1 MFPPAAASAGPL
13 LRQMRREER
22 GGSGEKL
29 GNTLGSPSRTLQQG
43 AWLTREWAELF
54 GKARGMRKVTSRNE
68 IS

>member
-1 MFPPAAASAGPL
+1 MFPPTAASAGPL

-22 GGSGEKL
+22 GGRREKL
-29 GNTLGSPSRTLQQG
+29 GNTLGSPRTLQQG

-54 GKARGMRKVTSRNE
+54 GKARNMKKVTSRNE